1 MNKKLAS
8 SQQSKPPVKAH
19 KYLYFD
25 HKDIDLLQLFI
36 NQFGQIEGRQRS
48 SSNHRKPILTAGQQK
63 RLSAAIKRARFLA
76 LIPYMKHD

>member
-1 MNKKLAS
+1 MDKQKFSPPSSRAS
-8 SQQSKPPVKAH
+8 VKAH

-25 HKDIDLLQLFI
+25 HKNVDLLQLFI

-48 SSNHRKPILTAGQQK
+48 TNHRKPILTAGQQK

-76 LIPYMKHD
+76 LLPYIKYD